1 MNSTLKKTLALALAA
16 ATLLT
21 ASACGGGSKDNASS
35 DNGGDSAAAEYKDTF
50 TFAQAAD
57 ISSLDPNETAIVTLD
72 VITAMYDTLVRFDKD
87 MKIEPCLAT
96 EWTQEDELNW
106 IFTLRDDVTFH
117 NGDAM
122 TADDVVYSI
131 KRAAASAKTSS
142 LFSALADVVKEDDYT
157 VRFVLSEP
165 SAVFLNNLANV
176 SSAILPSKYMEEN
189 GEDILKT
196 APIGTG
202 AYKFVEWKQGSY
214 VKFEANENYWDG
226 EVPTKNLV
234 MKVIPE
240 ASQRT
245 IALETGEIDVA
256 YGVQA
261 NDISKIED
269 EPNLVLFNEP
279 SLTTTFITMN
289 FEKKG
294 MDDQR
299 VREAIRLAIDSE
311 VIADAVY
318 YGAAEADNTIIPFNA
333 FGYQAD
339 AKELKQDQEE
349 AKRLLAEAGY
359 ENGFTTNIYTSD
371 TQSAVEICQ
380 IVQAQLKEVGIDCE
394 IKTSEFGTFL
404 DKVSKGEHDMC
415 LMTWSTSTVDADF
428 TYYAQFDSSQYGIY
442 GNMMKPDSFPGLDEN
457 IEKARSTSD
466 EAVRMEAY
474 KNVEDILA
482 ENSIY
487 RPLICRNVVVG
498 ATDKVEGFEIRA
510 NEVHNLRQVK
520 VRA

>member
-1 MNSTLKKTLALALAA
+1 MKRILKRTIVAALALAM
-16 ATLLT
+16 LLSL
-21 ASACGGGSKDNASS
+21 AACGKQNEDTADGGEST
-35 DNGGDSAAAEYKDTF
+35 GYKDTF

-72 VITAMYDTLVRFDKD
+72 VICAMYDTLVKFDKD
-87 MKIEPCLAT
+87 MKIQPSLAK
-96 EWTQEDELNW
+96 EWTKEDELTW
-106 IFTLRDDVTFH
+106 VFTLRDDVTFQ
-117 NGDAM
+117 NGDPM
-122 TADDVVYSI
+122 TADDVIFSI
-131 KRAAASAKTSS
+131 KRAAGNAKTAS
-142 LFSALADVVKEDDYT
+142 LFSALSDAVKVDDYT
-157 VRFVLSEP
+157 VKFILSEP

-176 SSAILPSKYMEEN
+176 SSAILPSKYMQEN
-189 GEDILKT
+189 GDDILKT

-202 AYKFVEWKQGSY
+202 AYKFVEWKQGNY
-214 VKFEANENYWDG
+214 VKFEANENYWNG
-226 EVPTKNLV
+226 EVPTKYLV

-256 YGVQA
+256 YGIQA
-261 NDISKIED
+261 NDIAKIEEQD
-269 EPNLVLFNEP
+269 GLVLFNQP
-279 SLTTTFITMN
+279 SLTTTFVTMN
-289 FEKKG
+289 FEKPG

-311 VIADAVY
+311 VLTEAIY

-359 ENGFTTNIYTSD
+359 ADGFKTNIYTSD
-371 TQSAVEICQ
+371 TQSAIEICQ
-380 IVQAQLKEVGIDCE
+380 IIQAQLKEVGIDCE

-428 TYYAQFDSSQYGIY
+428 TYYAQFHSNQYGIY
-442 GNMMKPDSFPGLDEN
+442 GNMMKPGLFPGLDEN
-457 IEKARSTSD
+457 IEKARNTSD
-466 EAVRMEAY
+466 EAIRMEAY
-474 KNVEDILA
+474 KNVETILA

-498 ATDKVEGFEIRA
+498 ATDKVEGFEVHA
-510 NEVHNLRQVK
+510 NDIHDFLKVK
-520 VRA
+520 VAN